1 MINLMDLGQIQ
12 INRGVVVKPTP
23 TVVPAGNKMDDKT
36 SINAKIY
43 EIAIET
49 FSEIA
54 KKKGKITDNQIMNNT
69 RLENYRYSISNNRLY
84 IIDRSDEK
92 IVYGSIAFG
101 NTKLKASK
109 TEMFVQFNVAQKSC
123 CPVTGKTCM
132 NCYADKATCVLV
144 SGKTGEL
151 TNTGISR
158 MKNTV
163 LTQFANFVEIINGAI
178 DYIKASTSKK
188 VVFRWHESGD
198 VYSKKYFQKIKQIMD
213 DNKDVD
219 FMMYTRVPFVA
230 KEIKKLNN
238 NNHIMIRFSVDTS
251 TPAGLFDF
259 IMKNDIP
266 TFITIDKKD
275 KGFTQMI
282 EQFFP
287 IGIVCNVKKPNG
299 EKPELYKSSE
309 LHCLKCGKCR
319 NKNIIH
325 LYVVIH

>member
-1 MINLMDLGQIQ
+1 MDLGQIQ

-198 VYSKKYFQKIKQIMD
+198 V
-213 DNKDVD
+213 
-219 FMMYTRVPFVA
+219 
-230 KEIKKLNN
+230 
-238 NNHIMIRFSVDTS
+238 
-251 TPAGLFDF
+251 
-259 IMKNDIP
+259 
-266 TFITIDKKD
+266 
-275 KGFTQMI
+275 
-282 EQFFP
+282 
-287 IGIVCNVKKPNG
+287 
-299 EKPELYKSSE
+299 
-309 LHCLKCGKCR
+309 
-319 NKNIIH
+319 
-325 LYVVIH
+325 